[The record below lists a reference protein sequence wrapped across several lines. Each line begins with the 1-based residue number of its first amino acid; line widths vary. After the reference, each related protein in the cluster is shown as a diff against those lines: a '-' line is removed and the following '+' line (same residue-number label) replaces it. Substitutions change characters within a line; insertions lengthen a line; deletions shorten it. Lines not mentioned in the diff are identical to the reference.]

1 MNEQYIVPNSYL
13 EELGLNLN
21 DYALE
26 GTLIPAIKN
35 IALRT
40 VLVPRIRKLDDTIK
54 SVNDIESR
62 LDEHP
67 ELLNDFYDAQYVCI
81 YNLIFQNETN
91 PIDDRLDNIIVFSL
105 GWGKING
112 FQKGYFRKQ
121 D

>member
-1 MNEQYIVPNSYL
+1 MNEQYIVPDSYL
-13 EELGLNLN
+13 EELGLDLN
-21 DYALE
+21 YYALE

-40 VLVPRIRKLDDTIK
+40 VLIPRIRKLDDTIK
-54 SVNDIESR
+54 SVDDIESR

-105 GWGKING
+105 VWGKING